1 MLIYF
6 LLAIL
11 TLLILFLIIYLMR
24 SNGIIRHLFQKQLAG
39 RLDLLKAEIASYE
52 KGKSDLFLKDWQ
64 RDNEVNIRRQAITFS
79 GRQITNEIVGET
91 KLLKDNFSYNPRDI
105 KFIGKYIDLIVFDG
119 AADEEEVSIYFL
131 EITKN
136 GNGSTSAYKN
146 KVCTAINNRKFGWKE
161 ISF

>member
-1 MLIYF
+1 M
-6 LLAIL
+6 A
-11 TLLILFLIIYLMR
+11 
-24 SNGIIRHLFQKQLAG
+24 N
-39 RLDLLKAEIASYE
+39 YE

-64 RDNEVNIRRQAITFS
+64 RDNEVNIRRQAIAFS

-131 EITKN
+131 EITKA
-136 GNGSTSAYKN
+136 GNGSTSEYKN
-146 KVCTAINNRKFGWKE
+146 KVWTAINNRKFSWKE